1 MTLYDK
7 YDNVVAK
14 RQDVESGGQTQDYE
28 TFYFDEPAEGS
39 KVRLDFKGTT
49 AGKWNGVVEV
59 SQCKTNQARPL
70 PLTP

>member
-14 RQDVESGGQTQDYE
+14 KKDLESGGQTQDYE
-28 TFYFDEPAEGS
+28 TFSFEEHAEGS

-49 AGKWNGVVEV
+49 AGIWNAVAEV
-59 SQCKTNQARPL
+59 SGKQHQSRPL
-70 PLTP
+70 ALMP